1 MCGVYHGCAVI
12 RGPQK
17 NGRHHVIGSPSRPRA
32 PKISRMTSLAEH
44 APFIGCTCA
53 VHGAIILTL
62 LLLCNKGRNTRGIL
76 AYVQGSTNGTNG
88 LQISFMVLPMVP
100 LALPVVPLVSQ
111 WYYWLPMVPLA
122 TNGTIG
128 KITNSI
134 IGRTPNRAIYTAL
147 YLTGGGF
154 CRNPSKQ

>member
-32 PKISRMTSLAEH
+32 PKISRMTSLAAH

-62 LLLCNKGRNTRGIL
+62 LLLEKSYSVAVFERSLRVHHSKHVMFYAEYSYHRFTKKEGRRPNPNDSRSVALSVGP
-76 AYVQGSTNGTNG
+76 AVVNDSR
-88 LQISFMVLPMVP
+88 SFQPP
-100 LALPVVPLVSQ
+100 PP
-111 WYYWLPMVPLA
+111 YP
-122 TNGTIG
+122 
-128 KITNSI
+128 
-134 IGRTPNRAIYTAL
+134 RTL
-147 YLTGGGF
+147 
-154 CRNPSKQ
+154 